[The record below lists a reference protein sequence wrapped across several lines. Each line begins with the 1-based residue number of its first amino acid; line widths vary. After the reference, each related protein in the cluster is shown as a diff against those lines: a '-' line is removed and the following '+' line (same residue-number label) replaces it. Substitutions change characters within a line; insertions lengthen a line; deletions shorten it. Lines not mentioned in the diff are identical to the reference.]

1 MSVNEFLRDKKC
13 EFCGA
18 DARTVLFGR
27 ILCESDDCI
36 EKARLNH
43 VCMGKTL
50 KESDKS
56 G

>member
-1 MSVNEFLRDKKC
+1 MSVSEFLKDKKC
-13 EFCGA
+13 AYCNA
-18 DARTVLFGR
+18 DAKTVLFGR

-36 EKARLNH
+36 EKARLDH
-43 VCMGKTL
+43 VCVGKML